1 MVLHEINILIYSNFI
16 CKTTTA
22 PIFGITAVFYVTLQR
37 VVNGD
42 AR

>member
-1 MVLHEINILIYSNFI
+1 MVLHEINILIYSNFT
-16 CKTTTA
+16 CKATTA
-22 PIFGITAVFYVTLQR
+22 PIFGITAVFSVTLQR